1 MWYCVGIG
9 SQHKIFLKNN
19 IGLMGYLMVLH
30 EENHAML
37 QWEINFFFTGSA
49 KSISLIARRSLVGR
63 KSKPDR
69 YTFRETDKKMDSG
82 VNV

>member
-1 MWYCVGIG
+1 
-9 SQHKIFLKNN
+9 
-19 IGLMGYLMVLH
+19 MVLY

-37 QWEINFFFTGSA
+37 QWEINFIFTGSA